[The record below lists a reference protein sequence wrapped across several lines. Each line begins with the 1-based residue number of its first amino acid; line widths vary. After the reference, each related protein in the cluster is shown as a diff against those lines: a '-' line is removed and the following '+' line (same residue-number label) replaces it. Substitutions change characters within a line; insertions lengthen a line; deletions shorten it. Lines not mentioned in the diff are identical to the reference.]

1 MSRTAAT
8 KASSLLICLALLA
21 IRGSAG
27 QQPRSPTPIDVPRML
42 DGRPDFQ
49 GVWTF
54 ATLTPLE
61 RRKEFTE
68 SAFLTDAEAAEFVQR
83 QLAALNTDGRA
94 QSDYNEFWFERPS
107 SMARLN
113 GRNLTSRIID
123 PADGRIPPLTRQ
135 AQDRSD
141 ALEKAQR
148 EHPADGPEDRDM
160 PERCLSPTPLIE
172 PAGGGNNNFVQIVQ
186 TSDHLVLFTELMSVR
201 RIIPIS
207 GGEHLPGSIRL
218 SRGDSRARWEGDTL
232 LVHTTNYIGR
242 FDFAFAAIDENLQLL
257 ERFQFVDQ
265 NTLLLQ
271 ETIDDSTAFTK
282 PWTVVLPMTR
292 TATRLFEYA
301 CHEGNYALKHILS
314 GARAEGAERSRG
326 PR

>member
-8 KASSLLICLALLA
+8 TASSLLICLALLA

-27 QQPRSPTPIDVPRML
+27 QQPQSPTRIDVPRML

-49 GVWTF
+49 GVWSF

-61 RRKEFTE
+61 RRKDFAE
-68 SAFLTDAEAAEFVQR
+68 SPFLTDAEAAEFVQR
-83 QLAALNTDGRA
+83 QLAAVNTDGRP

-135 AQDRSD
+135 AQDRLG
-141 ALEKAQR
+141 AVQQAQR
-148 EHPADGPEDRDM
+148 EHPADGPEDRSM
-160 PERCLSPTPLIE
+160 SERCLSPTPLIE

-207 GGEHLPGSIRL
+207 GREHLPGSIRL
-218 SRGDSRARWEGDTL
+218 STGDSRARWEGDTL
-232 LVHTTNYIGR
+232 LVDTTNYIGR
-242 FDFAFAAIDENLQLL
+242 FDFAFAAIDENLHLL
-257 ERFQFVDQ
+257 ERFQLVDP

-301 CHEGNYALKHILS
+301 CHEGNYALKDILS
-314 GARAEGAERSRG
+314 GARAEEAERRPG